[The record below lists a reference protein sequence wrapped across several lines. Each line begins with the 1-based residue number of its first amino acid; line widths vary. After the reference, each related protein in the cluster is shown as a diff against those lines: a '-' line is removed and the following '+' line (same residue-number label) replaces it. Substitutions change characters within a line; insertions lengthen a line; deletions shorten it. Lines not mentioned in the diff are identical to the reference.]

1 MDDVV
6 PNALQRL
13 RAADIIRM
21 AGLSIASLGQEYC
34 RIGAVQATMR
44 RGAQLLGIVDTSN
57 LTNGLAAFQA
67 HPVETAEHISP
78 EQHRYVV
85 DVEIQSSTLWL
96 AHCSCNPVSRSICQ
110 HVAALLYQ
118 WLAHPMA
125 FVSPPTHPA
134 TPVAYSSTGMSPLKR
149 EEAGLAPGE
158 QKLASKSLPRSGQTS
173 HVAVLRGPT
182 PPGNLREILTQM
194 GLSELRS
201 IAREYDITP
210 TGLNKQQLADA
221 IVELLNQ
228 PEVVRKMATA
238 LEKPQRQLLATL
250 TLAGGSMTDE
260 DLRGLFERFAFGQ
273 PDKLQG
279 VLLALQ
285 SKGLLLR
292 TSLNSSPQQ
301 RIGLS
306 SSLFDLGWYVPTE
319 VRAALHVPLPITP
332 FNIEKDVAR
341 DSGLPKIQRVEP
353 YSLLADLLLV
363 SRALDGYR
371 LEHDD
376 EKDERSGTA
385 RIPHPLSP
393 LRAAGTLPNDGAGNL
408 APPSGIPSSSL
419 IAALQSAVPRSPT
432 FLRYAL
438 RLLRLA
444 DILHKDDAGTP
455 YLRLLPNAAR
465 LLLGPVGPEVARDLF
480 ELWLTQPSYDELFE
494 LQEEDLRLRCRT
506 TPLNHPILRPGELEA
521 ENCEAR
527 QLLVAL
533 IAQAPSNQW
542 ISFPAF
548 ARFIYRLNPSFLQK
562 RQRLFPSPH
571 WWLEQEEGRPLQ
583 PAQMNDWMRAEG
595 HYLAR
600 LLRGPL
606 HWWGV
611 TDLALSGE
619 GRLLAFRLTPMAD
632 LLLNGIEPADTS
644 DKGGIDSRTLS
655 GGQVMRIDP
664 ARTSRSGLQV
674 LAEQA
679 DMQNDQDST
688 SFLEVLETG
697 ELLVSCTSEAW
708 PLIELIEDFA
718 ETSGIRSERLCY
730 RLAPGVVAEA
740 LSRGRRATALLR
752 LLQQLTEKEGQTDTP
767 LVRLL
772 AQLERWSASYGRV
785 RLYTGVSL
793 LEVTD
798 TLVMRELSATTSVEE
813 QVVQAISP
821 TRMILKKQ
829 GPERLI
835 EDLKRRGQVPLLHEK
850 E

>member
-6 PNALQRL
+6 PSALQRL

-34 RIGAVQATMR
+34 RVGAVQATMR
-44 RGAQLLGIVDTSN
+44 RGSQLLGIVDISN
-57 LTNGLAAFQA
+57 LANGPAASPTDTA
-67 HPVETAEHISP
+67 ETTEHISP

-85 DVEIQSSTLWL
+85 DVEVQSSNVWL
-96 AHCSCNPVSRSICQ
+96 AHCSCNPGSICQ

-118 WLAHPMA
+118 WLAHPMT
-125 FVSPPTHPA
+125 FITPA
-134 TPVAYSSTGMSPLKR
+134 TPATHSSSGTSPLKR
-149 EEAGLAPGE
+149 EEVALPSGE
-158 QKLASKSLPRSGQTS
+158 QKTALKSLQQPGQTA

-221 IVELLNQ
+221 IIELLNQ
-228 PEVVRKMATA
+228 PEVVRRMAGA

-250 TLAGGSMTDE
+250 TLAGGSMTDD

-279 VLLALQ
+279 ILLVLQ

-306 SSLFDLGWYVPTE
+306 GSLFDLGWYVPDE

-332 FNIEKDVAR
+332 FTLEKGAAR
-341 DSGLPKIQRVEP
+341 DTGMPRIQRVEP
-353 YSLLADLLLV
+353 YSLLADLLLIG
-363 SRALDGYR
+363 RALDGY
-371 LEHDD
+371 LLKHDD
-376 EKDERSGTA
+376 EKDERNGSWRNSSFA
-385 RIPHPLSP
+385 P
-393 LRAAGTLPNDGAGNL
+393 LRATGALPNDGAGSISS
-408 APPSGIPSSSL
+408 PSGLPSSSL
-419 IAALQSAVPRSPT
+419 IATLQHAVPRSST
-432 FLRYAL
+432 FLRYAV

-465 LLLGPVGPEVARDLF
+465 LLLGPISREVACDLF
-480 ELWLTQPSYDELFE
+480 ELWLTQPGYDELFE
-494 LQEEDLRLRCRT
+494 LQEEDLCLRCRT

-533 IAQAPSNQW
+533 IAQAPLNEW

-562 RQRLFPSPH
+562 RQRLYPSPH
-571 WWLEQEEGRPLQ
+571 WWFEQEEGRPLQ
-583 PAQMNDWMRAEG
+583 PTQMNDWMHAEG

-606 HWWGV
+606 HWWGI

-619 GRLLAFRLTPMAD
+619 GQLLAFRLTPMAD
-632 LLLNGIEPADTS
+632 LLLNGVEPPTTG
-644 DKGGIDSRTLS
+644 DKRGIISHLPQGAVAES
-655 GGQVMRIDP
+655 EQLYKNAG
-664 ARTSRSGLQV
+664 TSRSELQFH
-674 LAEQA
+674 A
-679 DMQNDQDST
+679 DVQEDST
-688 SFLEVLETG
+688 SFLDVLETG
-697 ELLVSCTSEAW
+697 ELLIACTSGAW
-708 PLIELIEDFA
+708 PLIRLIEDFA
-718 ETSGIRSERLCY
+718 ETSGVRNERLCY
-730 RLAPGVVAEA
+730 RLAPRSVAEA
-740 LSRGRRATALLR
+740 LSRGQHPTALLR
-752 LLQQLTEKEGQTDTP
+752 LLQQLAENDEQTGTP
-767 LVRLL
+767 LTRLL
-772 AQLERWSASYGRV
+772 AQLERWTASYGRV

-813 QVVQAISP
+813 QIVQAISP
-821 TRMILKKQ
+821 TRMILKSR
-829 GPERLI
+829 GTDRI
-835 EDLKRRGQVPLLHEK
+835 VEDLKRRGQVPLLHEK

>member
-6 PNALQRL
+6 PGALQRL

-34 RIGAVQATMR
+34 RIGAVQATLR
-44 RGAQLLGIVDTSN
+44 RGAQLLGVVEISN
-57 LTNGLAAFQA
+57 SGNGTAVSPANRVEVVE
-67 HPVETAEHISP
+67 PVSP
-78 EQHRYVV
+78 EQRRYVV

-96 AHCSCNPVSRSICQ
+96 AHCSCNPVSHSICQ

-118 WLAHPMA
+118 WLAHPMT
-125 FVSPPTHPA
+125 FVTPPASPAHSMH
-134 TPVAYSSTGMSPLKR
+134 SSTKTSPLKR
-149 EEAGLAPGE
+149 EDVVLPVGE
-158 QKLASKSLPRSGQTS
+158 QKSALKSVHQPGPGGY
-173 HVAVLRGPT
+173 VAVLRAPT
-182 PPGNLREILTQM
+182 PPGNLTDILAQM

-221 IVELLNQ
+221 IVEVLNQ
-228 PEVVRKMATA
+228 PEVVRRVASA

-250 TLAGGSMTDE
+250 TLAGGSMTDD

-292 TSLNSSPQQ
+292 TSLNSTPQQ

-306 SSLFDLGWYVPTE
+306 GSLFDLGWYVPTE

-332 FNIEKDVAR
+332 FTIKKEVDG
-341 DSGLPKIQRVEP
+341 DSGRPQLQRVEA

-363 SRALDGYR
+363 GRALDGYR

-376 EKDERSGTA
+376 EKDERSGTV
-385 RIPHPLSP
+385 RSPHSLSP
-393 LRAAGTLPNDGAGNL
+393 LRAPAALPNDEAGSI
-408 APPSGIPSSSL
+408 APPGGLPSSSL
-419 IAALQSAVPRSPT
+419 IAALQAAVPRTST
-432 FLRYAL
+432 FLRYAV

-465 LLLGPVGPEVARDLF
+465 LLLGPSSPEVARDLF
-480 ELWLTQPSYDELFE
+480 ELWLTQPGYDELFE

-521 ENCEAR
+521 ENGEAR

-533 IAQAPSNQW
+533 IAQAPLNQW

-548 ARFIYRLNPSFLQK
+548 ARFIYRLNPTFLQK

-571 WWLEQEEGRPLQ
+571 WWLEQEGRVLQ
-583 PAQMNDWMRAEG
+583 PAHMNDWMRAEG

-606 HWWGV
+606 HWWGIS
-611 TDLALSGE
+611 DLALSDE
-619 GRLLAFRLTPMAD
+619 GHLLAFRLTPMAG
-632 LLLNGIEPADTS
+632 LLLNGIEPPSTS
-644 DKGGIDSRTLS
+644 DKRGIDE
-655 GGQVMRIDP
+655 
-664 ARTSRSGLQV
+664 TSRNEARGASSRGFQV
-674 LAEQA
+674 LAERA
-679 DMQNDQDST
+679 GERNDAASLLD
-688 SFLEVLETG
+688 VLETG
-697 ELLVSCTSEAW
+697 ELLVSCTSAAW
-708 PLIELIEDFA
+708 PLVELIEDFA
-718 ETSGIRSERLCY
+718 ETAGVRNEHLCY
-730 RLAPGVVAEA
+730 RLAPRSLAEA
-740 LSRGRRATALLR
+740 LSRGQHPTALLQ
-752 LLQQLTEKEGQTDTP
+752 LLRHISENEEQTDTP

-772 AQLERWSASYGRV
+772 AQLERWTASYGRI
-785 RLYTGVSL
+785 RLYTDVSL
-793 LEVTD
+793 LEVAD
-798 TLVMRELSATTSVEE
+798 TLVMRELAATTSVEE
-813 QVVQAISP
+813 QVVEAISP

-829 GPERLI
+829 GAERI
-835 EDLKRRGQVPLLHEK
+835 VEDLKRRGQVPLLHE
-850 E
+850 EE

>member
-1 MDDVV
+1 MPFFMDDVV
-6 PNALQRL
+6 PSALQRL

-44 RGAQLLGIVDTSN
+44 RGAQLLGIVDISN
-57 LTNGLAAFQA
+57 LANGSTVSPANT
-67 HPVETAEHISP
+67 VETTELISL

-85 DVEIQSSTLWL
+85 DVEVQSSSFWL
-96 AHCSCNPVSRSICQ
+96 ARCSCNPVSRSICQ

-118 WLAHPMA
+118 WLAHPMT
-125 FVSPPTHPA
+125 FVTPPTSTTPA
-134 TPVAYSSTGMSPLKR
+134 TPLAHSSSGTSPLKR
-149 EEAGLAPGE
+149 EEVVLPPGE
-158 QKLASKSLPRSGQTS
+158 QKIALKSLPQSGQTA

-221 IVELLNQ
+221 VVELLNQ
-228 PEVVRKMATA
+228 PEVVRRMAGA

-250 TLAGGSMTDE
+250 TLAGGSMTDD

-306 SSLFDLGWYVPTE
+306 GSLFDLGWYVPAE
-319 VRAALHVPLPITP
+319 VRAALHVPLPVTP
-332 FNIEKDVAR
+332 FNIEKEVAR
-341 DSGLPKIQRVEP
+341 DTGTPKIQRVEP
-353 YSLLADLLLV
+353 YRLLADLLLV
-363 SRALDGYR
+363 GRALDGYR

-376 EKDERSGTA
+376 EKNERSATV
-385 RIPHPLSP
+385 RNPLPLSP
-393 LRAAGTLPNDGAGNL
+393 LRAPGTLPNDEAGSIS
-408 APPSGIPSSSL
+408 PPSGLPSSSL
-419 IAALQSAVPRSPT
+419 IAALQPAVPRTST
-432 FLRYAL
+432 FLRYAV

-465 LLLGPVGPEVARDLF
+465 LLLGPISREVARDLF
-480 ELWLTQPSYDELFE
+480 ELWLTQPGYDELFE

-506 TPLNHPILRPGELEA
+506 TTLNHPILRPGELEA

-533 IAQAPSNQW
+533 IAQAPLNQW
-542 ISFPAF
+542 ISFPGF

-606 HWWGV
+606 HWWGIS
-611 TDLALSGE
+611 DLALSGE

-632 LLLNGIEPADTS
+632 LLLNGIQPS
-644 DKGGIDSRTLS
+644 
-655 GGQVMRIDP
+655 
-664 ARTSRSGLQV
+664 
-674 LAEQA
+674 EQA
-679 DMQNDQDST
+679 DVQNDQVST
-688 SFLEVLETG
+688 SFLDVLETG
-697 ELLVSCTSEAW
+697 ELLVSCTPGGW

-718 ETSGIRSERLCY
+718 ETSGVRSERLCY
-730 RLAPGVVAEA
+730 RLAPRSVAEA
-740 LSRGRRATALLR
+740 LSRGQRPTALIQ
-752 LLQQLTEKEGQTDTP
+752 LLQQLAQDEEQTDTP

-772 AQLERWSASYGRV
+772 AQLERWTANYGRV

-813 QVVQAISP
+813 QVVRAISP

-829 GPERLI
+829 GTERI
-835 EDLKRRGQVPLLHEK
+835 VEDLKRRGHVPLLHEK